1 VIEKHLSD
9 TYPIKNGLKHGDALS
24 PRLLGFASH
33 MCLGR
38 FRKTR
43 RHWNWMGY
51 IRLRTYMDNVWLGK
65 NMQTIKRNRSLV
77 IC

>member
-9 TYPIKNGLKHGDALS
+9 IFPIKNGLKEGDALS
-24 PRLLGFASH
+24 PLLLSFALD

-43 RHWNWMGY
+43 RHWNWLGY
-51 IRLRTYMDNVWLGK
+51 IRLM
-65 NMQTIKRNRSLV
+65 
-77 IC
+77 